1 MPDDFSSGS
10 PCIQSAGDDLWL
22 SLPASS
28 PRLAP
33 RRHLQRDF
41 FVADITDASPKDD
54 LLSMEHPFFALRAGD
69 RRVRTYERNGNSL
82 TIKPGADGCA
92 TIFDKDLWIYCIS
105 QLVEAMNRGRTDV
118 GATVRFTA
126 YDFLVTTNRPT
137 SGVGYRRLVGA
148 LERLKGT
155 VIQTNIGTDGKREQ
169 RGFSLIDEYGAAEDL
184 NKRSPAIEVILPD
197 WLWHSVRER
206 RVLTLSRDY
215 FRLRKPLDRRGY
227 ELARKHCGT
236 QPRWRASVS
245 TLYEKSGSTDTLRKF
260 RAALKATAEGNEL
273 PGYLLALDPHT
284 DAATFY
290 PRSAI
295 GRKAQLADLINAL
308 KKPTKRGCG

>member
-1 MPDDFSSGS
+1 MPDDYYAREPQRQAVGGS
-10 PCIQSAGDDLWL
+10 LWFP
-22 SLPASS
+22 LPASS
-28 PRLAP
+28 ERLAP

-41 FVADITDASPKDD
+41 FLADIADASPKDD

-69 RRVRTYERNGNSL
+69 RRIRTYERNGHII

-105 QLVEAMNRGRTDV
+105 QLVEAMNRGRADV

-137 SGVGYRRLVGA
+137 SGVGYQRMVGA

-155 VIQTNIGTDGKREQ
+155 VIQTNIETDGKREQ
-169 RGFSLIDEYGAAEDL
+169 RGFNLIDEYGAAEIL

-197 WLWHSVRER
+197 WLWHSVRDR
-206 RVLTLSRDY
+206 RVLTLSWDY
-215 FRLRKPLDRRGY
+215 FRLRKPLDRRIY
-227 ELARKHCGT
+227 ELVRKHCGA
-236 QPRWRASVS
+236 QPRWRASVA
-245 TLYEKSGSTDTLRKF
+245 TLHAKSGSTDTLRKF
-260 RAALKATAEGNEL
+260 RAAIKATAEINEL
-273 PGYLLALDPHT
+273 PGYLIALDLKT
-284 DAATFY
+284 DTATFY
-290 PRSAI
+290 PRAAI
-295 GRKAQLADLINAL
+295 GRKAQLADIVSAL

>member
-1 MPDDFSSGS
+1 MPDDFNLGAPWLRSTEDEQ
-10 PCIQSAGDDLWL
+10 CL

-28 PRLAP
+28 ARLAP
-33 RRHLQRDF
+33 RRHLQGDF
-41 FVADITDASPKDD
+41 FLADIADASPKDD
-54 LLSMEHPFFALRAGD
+54 LLSIEHPFFALRAGD
-69 RRVRTYERNGNSL
+69 RRIRTYERNGNSI

-105 QLVEAMNRGRTDV
+105 QLVEAINRGRTDV

-155 VIQTNIGTDGKREQ
+155 VIQTNIATDGKREQ
-169 RGFSLIDEYGAAEDL
+169 RGFNLIDEYGAAEVL

-197 WLWHSVRER
+197 WLWHSIRER

-215 FRLRKPLDRRGY
+215 FRLRKPLDRRIY
-227 ELARKHCGT
+227 ELARKHCGS
-236 QPRWRASVS
+236 QPRWRARLS
-245 TLYEKSGSTDTLRKF
+245 TLHAKSGSTDTLRKF
-260 RAALKATAEGNEL
+260 RAAIKATAKGNEL

-284 DAATFY
+284 DMATFY
-290 PRSAI
+290 PRSTS
-295 GRKAQLADLINAL
+295 GRKAQLADIVNSL